1 MTVTALAD
9 IIRTQAEILETSL
22 PRHAYTDYH
31 GDKSL
36 SIARSKLL
44 EACDKLNHL
53 YVLNKSPTASQN
65 VMGIAQGHRVHAAL
79 QYVCHFRLASFVP
92 ADGTPITYA
101 DLARAAGVDTSQCTR
116 VLQLLMT
123 YHIFREPG
131 TRIVAHNRN
140 SRVLLDDDTGAAVE
154 WLTQESLRSSA
165 FFTETRAVSRRWST
179 GTAGSNDMA
188 AAAAAPATIQGVMSS
203 AQQRTALDLACAGI
217 EQPAVGFLA
226 QQRMNAETSMKAE
239 RYARAMAGMAKR
251 RQLSVE
257 HLVSGYEWGELPAGT
272 TVVDVGGGNGHCSRA
287 IAACNPSL
295 SFVVQDSN
303 TALLNSEVDADD
315 NADDDD
321 DDDDESGDRLKFM
334 AYDFFKPQT
343 VAGDVYLLRRILH
356 HYSDQDAVRIL
367 QAQLCGARSKPEARI
382 VVMDNIAIHSGTL
395 STLEERKTR
404 YDPVWTLGILTH
416 SFYDV
421 PLLIFIRPFLR
432 TLDIA
437 MMALFNSVERSLD
450 GWKELFKM
458 ADPKLKL
465 VKVTKPL
472 GSALAVMELRLDQT

>member
-53 YVLNKSPTASQN
+53 VTD

-79 QYVCHFRLASFVP
+79 QYVCHFRLASFIP
-92 ADGTPITYA
+92 ADGTPVTYE
-101 DLARAAGVDTSQCTR
+101 DVARDAGVDTSQCTR

-140 SRVLLDDDTGAAVE
+140 SRVLLDGDTGAAVE

-165 FFTETRAVSRRWST
+165 FFTEARAMGRRWST
-179 GTAGSNDMA
+179 GGTGPKAAVVGAGAQGLVGARGQASA
-188 AAAAAPATIQGVMSS
+188 A
-203 AQQRTALDLACAGI
+203 ALDLACGGLD
-217 EQPAVGFLA
+217 QPAFGFIT
-226 QQRMNAETSMKAE
+226 QQRQTTEASMKAD

-257 HLVSGYEWGELPAGT
+257 HLVSGFDWVGLPAGS
-272 TVVDVGGGNGHCSRA
+272 TVVDVGGGNGHCSKA
-287 IAACNPSL
+287 IASCNPAL
-295 SFVVQDSN
+295 KLVVQDSN
-303 TALLNSEVDADD
+303 TALAEEVDAD
-315 NADDDD
+315 
-321 DDDDESGDRLKFM
+321 ELGGQLQFM
-334 AYDFFKPQT
+334 TYDFFTPQT
-343 VAGDVYLLRRILH
+343 VVGDVYFLRRILH
-356 HYSDQDAVRIL
+356 HHSDQDAVRIL
-367 QAQLCGARSKPEARI
+367 QAQLGAVRKKPDSRI

-404 YDPVWTLGILTH
+404 
-416 SFYDV
+416 
-421 PLLIFIRPFLR
+421 

-437 MMALFNSVERSLD
+437 MMALFNSVERD
-450 GWKELFKM
+450 IDDWKELFRM

-465 VKVTKPL
+465 VNVTKPL
-472 GSALAVMELRLDQT
+472 GSALAVMELWLERT

>member
-1 MTVTALAD
+1 MGDQMTVTALAD
-9 IIRTQAEILETSL
+9 IIRKQAEILETSL

-53 YVLNKSPTASQN
+53 VTGPIEY

-92 ADGTPITYA
+92 ADGTPIPYE
-101 DLARAAGVDTSQCTR
+101 DLAHAAGVDTSQCTR

-140 SRVLLDDDTGAAVE
+140 SRVLLDEDTGAAVE

-165 FFTETRAVSRRWST
+165 FFTESRAMSRRWSI
-179 GTAGSNDMA
+179 GGMEGVGVNDVAIDSSVDVDASAIAGEKGA
-188 AAAAAPATIQGVMSS
+188 VKGRVRAE
-203 AQQRTALDLACAGI
+203 TALGLAPGGMY
-217 EQPAVGFLA
+217 QPAFGFIT
-226 QQRMNAETSMKAE
+226 QPRQTTEESMKAD

-257 HLVSGYEWGELPAGT
+257 HLVSGFDWSSLPSGS
-272 TVVDVGGGNGHCSRA
+272 TVVDVGGGNGHCSKA
-287 IAACNPSL
+287 VAYCNPTL
-295 SFVVQDSN
+295 KFIVEDANEAFAAGVG
-303 TALLNSEVDADD
+303 VD
-315 NADDDD
+315 
-321 DDDDESGDRLKFM
+321 ELGDRLQFVT
-334 AYDFFKPQT
+334 YDFFTPQT
-343 VAGDVYLLRRILH
+343 VIGDVYLLRRILH
-356 HYSDQDAVRIL
+356 HHSDQDAVRIL
-367 QAQLCGARSKPEARI
+367 QAQLGAVRKKPGSKI

-404 YDPVWTLGILTH
+404 YVT
-416 SFYDV
+416 
-421 PLLIFIRPFLR
+421 RPACP
-432 TLDIA
+432 T
-437 MMALFNSVERSLD
+437 
-450 GWKELFKM
+450 
-458 ADPKLKL
+458 
-465 VKVTKPL
+465 
-472 GSALAVMELRLDQT
+472 

>member
-53 YVLNKSPTASQN
+53 VTD

-79 QYVCHFRLASFVP
+79 QYVCHFRLASHVP
-92 ADGTPITYA
+92 ADGTPIPYE
-101 DLARAAGVDTSQCTR
+101 DLAHAAGVDTSQCTR

-140 SRVLLDDDTGAAVE
+140 SRVLLDEDTGAAVE

-165 FFTETRAVSRRWST
+165 FFTEARAKGRRWST
-179 GTAGSNDMA
+179 GGSGGGGTGVGVGVGSQRHAATA
-188 AAAAAPATIQGVMSS
+188 
-203 AQQRTALDLACAGI
+203 ALNIAVDDLD
-217 EQPAVGFLA
+217 QPAFGFLT
-226 QQRMNAETSMKAE
+226 QQHGTTEDSMKAD

-257 HLVSGYEWGELPAGT
+257 HLVSGFAWADLSPGT
-272 TVVDVGGGNGHCSRA
+272 LVVDVGGGNGHCSKA
-287 IAACNPSL
+287 IAACNPRL
-295 SFVVQDSN
+295 QFVVQDTN
-303 TALLNSEVDADD
+303 KELAEEIDPDADEKSPEKA
-315 NADDDD
+315 NI
-321 DDDDESGDRLKFM
+321 RFM
-334 AYDFFKPQT
+334 MYDFFTPQT
-343 VAGDVYLLRRILH
+343 VIGDVYLLRRILH
-356 HYSDQDAVRIL
+356 HHSDKDAVRIL
-367 QAQLCGARSKPEARI
+367 KAQLRAVRTKPGARI

-404 YDPVWTLGILTH
+404 
-416 SFYDV
+416 
-421 PLLIFIRPFLR
+421 

-437 MMALFNSVERSLD
+437 MMALFNSVERDLED
-450 GWKELFKM
+450 WKELFHV
-458 ADPKLKL
+458 ADPNLKL
-465 VKVTKPL
+465 VNVNKPL
-472 GSALAVMELRLDQT
+472 GSALAVMELRLEQT

>member
-1 MTVTALAD
+1 MGDQMTVTALAD
-9 IIRTQAEILETSL
+9 IIKTQAEILETSL

-53 YVLNKSPTASQN
+53 VTGPIEY

-92 ADGTPITYA
+92 ADGTPITYE

-140 SRVLLDDDTGAAVE
+140 SRVLLDEDTGAAVE

-165 FFTETRAVSRRWST
+165 FFTETRAMSRRWST
-179 GTAGSNDMA
+179 GTAGGSSNDI
-188 AAAAAPATIQGVMSS
+188 AAPAIVQGVMSS
-203 AQQRTALDLACAGI
+203 AQQQTALDLACAGI
-217 EQPAVGFLA
+217 EQPTTGFLA
-226 QQRMNAETSMKAE
+226 QQRMNTETSMKAD

-251 RQLSVE
+251 RQLSVD
-257 HLVSGYEWGELPAGT
+257 HLVSGYDWDALPPGS
-272 TVVDVGGGNGHCSRA
+272 TVVDVGGGSGHCSKA
-287 IAACNPSL
+287 IASYSPTLN
-295 SFVVQDSN
+295 FVVQDSN
-303 TALLNSEVDADD
+303 TALAEEVDV
-315 NADDDD
+315 
-321 DDDDESGDRLKFM
+321 EELGDRLKFM

-343 VAGDVYLLRRILH
+343 ISGDVYLLRRILH

-367 QAQLCGARSKPEARI
+367 QAQLCGARSKPDARI

-404 YDPVWTLGILTH
+404 
-416 SFYDV
+416 
-421 PLLIFIRPFLR
+421 

-437 MMALFNSVERSLD
+437 MMALFNSVERNLGD
-450 GWKELFKM
+450 WKELFKM

-472 GSALAVMELRLDQT
+472 GSALAVMELRLEQT

>member
-53 YVLNKSPTASQN
+53 VTD

-92 ADGTPITYA
+92 ADGTPIPYEE
-101 DLARAAGVDTSQCTR
+101 LARAAGVDTSQCAR

-154 WLTQESLRSSA
+154 WLSQESLRSSA
-165 FFTETRAVSRRWST
+165 FFTEARAMSRRWST
-179 GTAGSNDMA
+179 GGTGGVGPAASAAEKGVVGGRARAETALGLAVGGLDQ
-188 AAAAAPATIQGVMSS
+188 PAFGFIT
-203 AQQRTALDLACAGI
+203 QQRQTTEA
-217 EQPAVGFLA
+217 
-226 QQRMNAETSMKAE
+226 SMKAD

-251 RQLSVE
+251 RQLSAE
-257 HLVSGYEWGELPAGT
+257 HLVSGFDWASLPSGS
-272 TVVDVGGGNGHCSRA
+272 TVVDVGGGNGHCSKA
-287 IAACNPSL
+287 IAYCNPTL
-295 SFVVQDSN
+295 KFIVQDSN
-303 TALLNSEVDADD
+303 AALAEEVDV
-315 NADDDD
+315 
-321 DDDDESGDRLKFM
+321 DELGDRLQFM
-334 AYDFFKPQT
+334 TYDFFAPQT

-356 HYSDQDAVRIL
+356 HHSDQDAVRIL
-367 QAQLCGARSKPEARI
+367 EAQLGAVRKKPGSRI

-404 YDPVWTLGILTH
+404 
-416 SFYDV
+416 
-421 PLLIFIRPFLR
+421 

-437 MMALFNSVERSLD
+437 MMALFNSVERD
-450 GWKELFKM
+450 IQGWKELFAM

-465 VKVTKPL
+465 VNVTNPL
-472 GSALAVMELRLDQT
+472 GSALSVMELALEQT

>member
-1 MTVTALAD
+1 MGDQMTVTALAD

-53 YVLNKSPTASQN
+53 VTGPIED

-92 ADGTPITYA
+92 ADGTPVPYE
-101 DLARAAGVDTSQCTR
+101 DLARDAGVDTSQCTR

-140 SRVLLDDDTGAAVE
+140 SRVLLDEDTGAAVE

-165 FFTETRAVSRRWST
+165 FFTEARAMSRRWST
-179 GTAGSNDMA
+179 GGGGAPVVQSRTAGGA
-188 AAAAAPATIQGVMSS
+188 AAAALSLASGG
-203 AQQRTALDLACAGI
+203 LD
-217 EQPAVGFLA
+217 QPAFGFHTQLR
-226 QQRMNAETSMKAE
+226 QTTEESMKAD

-257 HLVSGYEWGELPAGT
+257 HLVAGFDWAALPSGST
-272 TVVDVGGGNGHCSRA
+272 IVDVGGGSGHCSKA
-287 IAACNPSL
+287 IALCNPTL
-295 SFVVQDSN
+295 KFMVQDSN
-303 TALLNSEVDADD
+303 TALAEEMDTDIGGCQI
-315 NADDDD
+315 
-321 DDDDESGDRLKFM
+321 EFM
-334 AYDFFKPQT
+334 GYDFFKPQT
-343 VAGDVYLLRRILH
+343 VGGDVYLLRRILH
-356 HYSDQDAVRIL
+356 HHSDKDAVRIL
-367 QAQLCGARSKPEARI
+367 QAQLGAVRKKPGARI

-404 YDPVWTLGILTH
+404 
-416 SFYDV
+416 
-421 PLLIFIRPFLR
+421 

-437 MMALFNSVERSLD
+437 MMALFNSVERDLD
-450 GWKELFKM
+450 DWKELFRM

-465 VKVTKPL
+465 VNVTQPL
-472 GSALAVMELRLDQT
+472 GSALAVMELRLE

>member
-53 YVLNKSPTASQN
+53 VTD
-65 VMGIAQGHRVHAAL
+65 VMGLAQGHRVHAAL

-165 FFTETRAVSRRWST
+165 FFTETRAMSRRWST
-179 GTAGSNDMA
+179 GTAGAGSGSGTGSGSGSGNDVA
-188 AAAAAPATIQGVMSS
+188 AATPATIQGVMSS
-203 AQQRTALDLACAGI
+203 AQRRTALDLACTGI

-226 QQRMNAETSMKAE
+226 QQRMNTETSMKAE
-239 RYARAMAGMAKR
+239 RYGRAMAGMAKR

-257 HLVSGYEWGELPAGT
+257 HLVSGYEWDLLPAGT

-303 TALLNSEVDADD
+303 TALLGVAI
-315 NADDDD
+315 
-321 DDDDESGDRLKFM
+321 DEEEEEEASGDRLKFM
-334 AYDFFKPQT
+334 AYDFFTPQT
-343 VAGDVYLLRRILH
+343 VVGDVYLLRRILH

-367 QAQLCGARSKPEARI
+367 QAQLCGARSKPAARV

-404 YDPVWTLGILTH
+404 
-416 SFYDV
+416 
-421 PLLIFIRPFLR
+421 

-450 GWKELFKM
+450 DWKELFKM

-472 GSALAVMELRLDQT
+472 GSALAVMELQLD

>member
-9 IIRTQAEILETSL
+9 IIRRQAEILETSL

-53 YVLNKSPTASQN
+53 VTD

-79 QYVCHFRLASFVP
+79 QYVCHFRLAHFVP
-92 ADGTPITYA
+92 ADGTPIPYA
-101 DLARAAGVDTSQCTR
+101 ELARAAGVDASQCAR

-140 SRVLLDDDTGAAVE
+140 SRVLLDEDTGAAVE

-165 FFTETRAVSRRWST
+165 FFTEARAMSTRRWST
-179 GTAGSNDMA
+179 GGTGGVGLDDVAIDSGRARAETALGL
-188 AAAAAPATIQGVMSS
+188 APGAVDQPAFGFIT
-203 AQQRTALDLACAGI
+203 QQRQTT
-217 EQPAVGFLA
+217 E
-226 QQRMNAETSMKAE
+226 ESMKAD

-251 RQLSVE
+251 RQLSAE
-257 HLVSGYEWGELPAGT
+257 HLVSGFDWAGLPPGS
-272 TVVDVGGGNGHCSRA
+272 TVVDVGGGNGHCSKA
-287 IAACNPSL
+287 VAYCNPTL
-295 SFVVQDSN
+295 KFIVQDAN
-303 TALLNSEVDADD
+303 AAFAEQVGVD
-315 NADDDD
+315 
-321 DDDDESGDRLKFM
+321 ELGDRLQFM
-334 AYDFFKPQT
+334 TYDFFTPQPAT
-343 VAGDVYLLRRILH
+343 GDVYLLRRILH
-356 HYSDQDAVRIL
+356 HHSDQDAVRIL
-367 QAQLCGARSKPEARI
+367 QAQLGAVRKKPSSRI

-404 YDPVWTLGILTH
+404 
-416 SFYDV
+416 
-421 PLLIFIRPFLR
+421 

-437 MMALFNSVERSLD
+437 MMALFNSVERDLKD
-450 GWKELFKM
+450 WKELFRM
-458 ADPKLKL
+458 ADPQLKL
-465 VKVTKPL
+465 VNVTSPI
-472 GSALAVMELRLDQT
+472 GSALAVMELALEQT

>member
-1 MTVTALAD
+1 MGDQMTVTALAD

-53 YVLNKSPTASQN
+53 VTGPIEY

-92 ADGTPITYA
+92 ADGTPITYE

-140 SRVLLDDDTGAAVE
+140 SRVLLDEDTGAAVE

-165 FFTETRAVSRRWST
+165 FFTETRAMSRRWST
-179 GTAGSNDMA
+179 GTAGAGSNDIV
-188 AAAAAPATIQGVMSS
+188 APATIQGVMSS
-203 AQQRTALDLACAGI
+203 AQHQTALDLANTGI
-217 EQPAVGFLA
+217 GQSTVGFFA
-226 QQRMNAETSMKAE
+226 QQRMNTETSMKAE

-251 RQLSVE
+251 RQLSAE
-257 HLVSGYEWGELPAGT
+257 HLVSGYDWAALPSGS
-272 TVVDVGGGNGHCSRA
+272 TVVDVGGGNGHCSKA
-287 IAACNPSL
+287 IASYNPSL
-295 SFVVQDSN
+295 KFIVQDSN
-303 TALLNSEVDADD
+303 TALAEEVDM
-315 NADDDD
+315 
-321 DDDDESGDRLKFM
+321 EELGDRLEFM

-367 QAQLCGARSKPEARI
+367 QAQLCGARKKPEARI

-404 YDPVWTLGILTH
+404 
-416 SFYDV
+416 
-421 PLLIFIRPFLR
+421 

-437 MMALFNSVERSLD
+437 MMALFNSVERNLD
-450 GWKELFKM
+450 DWKELFKM
-458 ADPKLKL
+458 ADPKLQL
-465 VKVTKPL
+465 IKVTKPL
-472 GSALAVMELRLDQT
+472 GSALAVMELQLDQT

>member
-9 IIRTQAEILETSL
+9 IIRKQAEILETSL

-36 SIARSKLL
+36 NIARSKLL

-53 YVLNKSPTASQN
+53 VTD

-92 ADGTPITYA
+92 ADGTPIPYE

-140 SRVLLDDDTGAAVE
+140 SRVLLDEDTGAAVE

-165 FFTETRAVSRRWST
+165 FFTEARAMSTRRWST
-179 GTAGSNDMA
+179 GGTGGVGINDVVIDSGEDDGEKGVA
-188 AAAAAPATIQGVMSS
+188 KGRTRAETTLGLAPGVIDQP
-203 AQQRTALDLACAGI
+203 AFELITQQRQTT
-217 EQPAVGFLA
+217 E
-226 QQRMNAETSMKAE
+226 ESMKAD

-251 RQLSVE
+251 RQLSVD
-257 HLVSGYEWGELPAGT
+257 HLVSGFDWVNLSSGSV
-272 TVVDVGGGNGHCSRA
+272 VVDVGGGNGHCSKA
-287 IAACNPSL
+287 IAHCNPSL
-295 SFVVQDSN
+295 RFIVQDAN
-303 TALLNSEVDADD
+303 VAFAKEVGAD
-315 NADDDD
+315 
-321 DDDDESGDRLKFM
+321 SRLQFM
-334 AYDFFKPQT
+334 PYDFFTPQT
-343 VAGDVYLLRRILH
+343 ATGDVYLLRRILH

-367 QAQLCGARSKPEARI
+367 QSQLETVRKKPSSRI
-382 VVMDNIAIHSGTL
+382 VVMDNIAIHSGML
-395 STLEERKTR
+395 STLEERKT
-404 YDPVWTLGILTH
+404 
-416 SFYDV
+416 
-421 PLLIFIRPFLR
+421 R

-437 MMALFNSVERSLD
+437 MMALFNSVERDLKD
-450 GWKELFKM
+450 WKELFRM
-458 ADPKLKL
+458 ADPKLRL
-465 VKVTKPL
+465 VNVTNPI
-472 GSALAVMELRLDQT
+472 GSALAVMELALEQT

>member
-1 MTVTALAD
+1 MGDQMTVTALAD
-9 IIRTQAEILETSL
+9 IIKTQAEILETSL

-53 YVLNKSPTASQN
+53 VTD

-79 QYVCHFRLASFVP
+79 QYVCHFRLASYVP
-92 ADGTPITYA
+92 ADGTPIPYEE
-101 DLARAAGVDTSQCTR
+101 LAHAAGVDTSQCTR

-140 SRVLLDDDTGAAVE
+140 SRVLLDEDTGAAVE

-165 FFTETRAVSRRWST
+165 FFTEARAKGRRWST
-179 GTAGSNDMA
+179 GGSGGGAGGAGGAGVGSQRQTATA
-188 AAAAAPATIQGVMSS
+188 ALNIAVDD
-203 AQQRTALDLACAGI
+203 LD
-217 EQPAVGFLA
+217 QPAFGFLT
-226 QQRMNAETSMKAE
+226 QQHGTTETSMKAD

-257 HLVSGYEWGELPAGT
+257 HLVSGFAWADLPPNT
-272 TVVDVGGGNGHCSRA
+272 IVVDVGGGNGHCSKA
-287 IAACNPSL
+287 IASCNPRL
-295 SFVVQDSN
+295 QFVVQDTN
-303 TALLNSEVDADD
+303 KELAEEVDPDAEEMPEKA
-315 NADDDD
+315 NI
-321 DDDDESGDRLKFM
+321 RFM
-334 AYDFFKPQT
+334 MYDFFTPQT
-343 VAGDVYLLRRILH
+343 VVGDVYLLRRILH
-356 HYSDQDAVRIL
+356 HHSDKDAVRIL
-367 QAQLCGARSKPEARI
+367 QAQLSAVRNKPGARI

-404 YDPVWTLGILTH
+404 
-416 SFYDV
+416 
-421 PLLIFIRPFLR
+421 

-437 MMALFNSVERSLD
+437 MMALFNSVERDLED
-450 GWKELFKM
+450 WKELFHQ
-458 ADPKLKL
+458 ADPNLKL
-465 VKVTKPL
+465 VNVTKPL
-472 GSALAVMELRLDQT
+472 GSALAVMELRLELT